1 MMGIEQNNFIS
12 FFNNSNLK
20 HEIQNRIDA
29 DIETRFKESLN
40 FIKGD
45 KNEGLDFSEVV
56 KLAIAYFFSEIFKH
70 PVKNEYYTLEYV
82 KGFLDADNKT
92 LYTEIHNVPKPF
104 YRLTNTS
111 LFSACWLIIQTAWFV
126 NSEHFGKHQLIEYLN
141 HYIGT
146 GDKLPIEDYEFD
158 AEYLI
163 KKYNDYDKKI
173 FNGNTKSFVYGWFN
187 AILFLVCCEVQLP
200 LNGFKVSVSGD
211 REYNPL
217 TKCLKLLRSLMPFK
231 VIENDIKNAFV
242 SFLDIETGARLADT
256 VYTQLMKSKNISR
269 PEAKKL
275 FNSVCNSGL
284 KEYMNNNKL
293 KDFFY
298 ACGYS
303 EKQTE
308 RIVQIITDKEFTF
321 FEAMTEYER
330 QAIEI
335 FNRRNAL
342 IGTGRVHDAVMYID
356 QGLRP
361 MVLKS
366 FSTVFFGHKEMNAPV
381 LSDAYYYDKRWLP
394 YAHVSSI
401 PRGLPL
407 VHRLER
413 NKPPVKGNANGFIF
427 YDGVYE
433 YITAS
438 FNLNEWVKFKDGN
451 ADVFFDECLLMFGVL
466 QKLNDRN
473 LTYYEVESIVRHI
486 RENSNHIFDKRYLIQ
501 SYNGTAKD
509 GKIKMSDY
517 GFTEHLAFKQNID
530 FLTAMSEAKGIVNTM
545 RNYKEIFDLLYER
558 ISNDDYSFL
567 TESYSI
573 TGRKSNSKVVRL
585 IVRRWNILT
594 SGYVRKPSV
603 IVKNN
608 TLYNTPIKKVTI
620 SSNAERQRKFKE
632 RKTEAK
638 KLELITNRPKA
649 RQLIFIV
656 GIFAGIVPEV
666 NFLKDEG
673 LITELKLEILDDYKS
688 QTKVPIELGS
698 FDEVFP
704 VATDYE
710 IKPLNTEQT
719 EFDTDMTHSIF
730 NQYDEIQ
737 AIQQAGSF
745 YKEWQKF
752 HNVKHYGESRKCK
765 VTGVDIGMQKEGSIL
780 LSEVG
785 LKHYKELDPDLFN
798 QIKTKYLSK
807 KWSEANETV
816 QIKEIT
822 HNIRNYKTMH
832 KQKQEI
838 MHIASQPSLLSQLFT

>member
-1 MMGIEQNNFIS
+1 MGIEQNNFVS
-12 FFNNSNLK
+12 FSNNSNLK
-20 HEIQNRIDA
+20 DDIQNRIA
-29 DIETRFKESLN
+29 PDIETRFKESLN

-45 KNEGLDFSEVV
+45 KNEGLDFSDVV
-56 KLAIAYFFSEIFKH
+56 KLAMAYFFSEIFKH

-104 YRLTNTS
+104 YSLTNAS
-111 LFSACWLIIQTAWFV
+111 LFPACWLIIQTAWFV

-141 HYIGT
+141 QYIKT

-158 AEYLI
+158 TEYLI
-163 KKYNDYDKKI
+163 KKYNDYDKRI

-187 AILFLVCCEVQLP
+187 AILFLVCCELQLP

-231 VIENDIKNAFV
+231 VIENDIKSAFV

-256 VYTQLMKSKNISR
+256 VYTQLMKSKGISR

-284 KEYMNNNKL
+284 KEYMNTNKL
-293 KDFFY
+293 KAFFY

-303 EKQTE
+303 ESQTE
-308 RIVQIITDKEFTF
+308 RIIQIVTDREFTF

-342 IGTGRVHDAVMYID
+342 IGTARVHDAVMYID

-361 MVLKS
+361 MLLQS
-366 FSTVFFGHKEMNAPV
+366 FSTVYFGHKEMNTPV
-381 LSDAYYYDKRWLP
+381 LSDTYYYGKKWLP

-407 VHRLER
+407 VHRVER

-438 FNLNEWVKFKDGN
+438 FNLNEWEKFKDGN

-466 QKLNDRN
+466 QKLNDRH
-473 LTYYEVESIVRHI
+473 LTCFEIESIVRHI

-509 GKIKMSDY
+509 GNIKTSDY

-530 FLTAMSEAKGIVNTM
+530 FLTAMSEAKGIVNTL
-545 RNYKEIFDLLYER
+545 RNYKEIFDLLSER

-573 TGRKSNSKVVRL
+573 SGRKSNNKVVRL

-594 SGYVRKPSV
+594 SGYIRKPSV

-608 TLYNTPIKKVTI
+608 TLYNTPIKEVTI
-620 SSNAERQRKFKE
+620 SNNTERQRKFKE
-632 RKTEAK
+632 RKAETK
-638 KLELITNRPKA
+638 QLELIGNRPKA
-649 RQLIFIV
+649 RQLIFII
-656 GIFAGIVPEV
+656 GMFTGIVPEV
-666 NFLKDEG
+666 DFLKNEA
-673 LITELKLEILDDYKS
+673 LIAELKLDILDDYRS
-688 QTKVPIELGS
+688 QSKEPIAPGS

-737 AIQQAGSF
+737 AIQRGGIF

-752 HNVKHYGESRKCK
+752 HNVKHSTESRKCK
-765 VTGVDIGMQKEGSIL
+765 VTGIDISMQKVGSVL
-780 LSEVG
+780 LSHVG
-785 LKHYKELDPDLFN
+785 LKYYKESNPDLFN
-798 QIKTKYLSK
+798 RLKNKYLSK
-807 KWSEANETV
+807 QWSDADEQT
-816 QIKEIT
+816 QIKEIA
-822 HNIRNYKTMH
+822 HNIRNYSTMH
-832 KQKQEI
+832 KQERI
-838 MHIASQPSLLSQLFT
+838 YIVSQPNLLSQLFK